1 MNSFLNFF
9 DRYKL
14 GIVAA
19 FAIFTGVFIYL
30 QMDIYEQYF
39 PIDPFADQP
48 EVRIEEDQLE
58 ITPEDV
64 MIEQNNSMDNV
75 KNIARDRNDTRERS
89 QENWDQNKSEKN
101 VEQSVK
107 DYEKKLFEEAGGAA
121 KRQAISDEM
130 VKRQKERSTTG
141 NNNNAKKESSQK
153 SGGSTAYAG
162 NVMVDW
168 ALKGRNPHQN
178 DNYWVRNP
186 GYTCGY
192 GSAGTI
198 TVHIK
203 VNQNGDVIS
212 AVPTASSGSNQ
223 CMIEQA
229 VAYAKKSRFNYSSSA
244 PAQQE
249 GTITYKFI
257 SQ

>member
-1 MNSFLNFF
+1 MKPKTFNFL
-9 DRYKL
+9 K
-14 GIVAA
+14 G
-19 FAIFTGVFIYL
+19 THFIYL

-39 PIDPFADQP
+39 PVDPFADQP
-48 EVRIEEDQLE
+48 EVRIEKDQLE
-58 ITPEDV
+58 ISPEDV
-64 MIEQNNSMDNV
+64 MIEQNNSMDNL

-89 QENWDQNKSEKN
+89 QENWDQNKSDKN

-130 VKRQKERSTTG
+130 VKRKRELTNTG
-141 NNNNAKKESSQK
+141 NSTNKKDATQK
-153 SGGSTAYAG
+153 TGGSTAYLG

-168 ALKGRNPHQN
+168 SLKGRSPHQN

-212 AVPTASSGSNQ
+212 AVTTASSGSNQ

-244 PAQQE
+244 STQQE
-249 GTITYKFI
+249 GVITYKFI

>member
-1 MNSFLNFF
+1 MNNFLNFF

-39 PIDPFADQP
+39 PVDPFADQP
-48 EVRIEEDQLE
+48 EVRIEKDQLE
-58 ITPEDV
+58 ISPEDV
-64 MIEQNNSMDNV
+64 MIEQNNSMDNL

-89 QENWDQNKSEKN
+89 QENCDQNKSDKN

-130 VKRQKERSTTG
+130 VKRKRELTNTG
-141 NNNNAKKESSQK
+141 NSTNKKDATQK
-153 SGGSTAYAG
+153 TGGSTAYLG

-168 ALKGRNPHQN
+168 SLKGRSPHQN

-244 PAQQE
+244 STQQE
-249 GTITYKFI
+249 GVITYKFI

>member
-1 MNSFLNFF
+1 
-9 DRYKL
+9 
-14 GIVAA
+14 
-19 FAIFTGVFIYL
+19 
-30 QMDIYEQYF
+30 MDIYEQYF
-39 PIDPFADQP
+39 PIDPFADEP
-48 EVRIEEDQLE
+48 LVRIEKDQLE

-64 MIEQNNSMDNV
+64 MIEQNNSIDNV

-89 QENWDQNKSEKN
+89 QENWDQYKSDKN

-107 DYEKKLFEEAGGAA
+107 DYESKLFKEAGGEA

-130 VKRQKERSTTG
+130 IKRQNEKTTNG
-141 NNNNAKKESSQK
+141 NNSSKKEASQK
-153 SGGSTAYAG
+153 SGGPNAYSG

-168 ALKGRNPHQN
+168 SLKGRNPHQN
-178 DNYWVRNP
+178 KDYWVRNP

-198 TVHIK
+198 TVYIK

-212 AVPTASSGSNQ
+212 TVPVASSGSNQ

-229 VAYAKKSRFNYSSSA
+229 VAYAKKSRFNYSSSS
-244 PAQQE
+244 PMQQE
-249 GTITYKFI
+249 GSITYKFI